1 MDGSLPIAAATGRAG
16 GALIRNHGRLAM
28 RAFAFVAITMIV
40 GFAGGVFYGKIF
52 GSPPQAP
59 QTDAVAGQTDK
70 KAEAKRNP
78 NAIAAAASRR
88 YAEKR
93 EMRLFA
99 QDFFSELDDYGCTL
113 EPAALERFSDAA
125 RFSMEYRLP
134 DGTDRKLEMSGAD
147 YKSFGMNPEAE
158 LGLDSVD
165 CRRQGRIYQVGNG
178 AVRVHEE
185 RILDAFYRGQ
195 TVEIRQTRVVVVGLS
210 EDGDW
215 MIQELTG
222 RARIE

>member
-1 MDGSLPIAAATGRAG
+1 
-16 GALIRNHGRLAM
+16 M
-28 RAFAFVAITMIV
+28 RAFAFVAIMMII
-40 GFAGGVFYGKIF
+40 GFAGGIFYGEF
-52 GSPPQAP
+52 FSPAPEVP
-59 QTDAVAGQTDK
+59 QTVAVAGQADK

-78 NAIAAAASRR
+78 NAIAAAASLR

-93 EMRLFA
+93 EMRLSA
-99 QDFFSELDDYGCTL
+99 QDFFSELDEYGCTL
-113 EPAALERFSDAA
+113 EPSALERFSDTA

-147 YKSFGMNPEAE
+147 YKAFGMNPEAE
-158 LGLDSVD
+158 LGLDGVD
-165 CRRQGRIYQVGNG
+165 CRRQGRIYQVENG

-185 RILDAFYRGQ
+185 RVLDARYRGQ
-195 TVEIRQTRVVVVGLS
+195 AVEIQQTRVLVVGPS

>member
-1 MDGSLPIAAATGRAG
+1 
-16 GALIRNHGRLAM
+16 M
-28 RAFAFVAITMIV
+28 RAFAFVAIMMII
-40 GFAGGVFYGKIF
+40 GFAGGIFYGEFF
-52 GSPPQAP
+52 GPAPEVP
-59 QTDAVAGQTDK
+59 QTVAVAGQADK
-70 KAEAKRNP
+70 KAGAKRNP
-78 NAIAAAASRR
+78 NAIAAAASLR

-93 EMRLFA
+93 EMRLSA
-99 QDFFSELDDYGCTL
+99 QDFFSELDEYGCTL
-113 EPAALERFSDAA
+113 EPSALERFSDTA

-147 YKSFGMNPEAE
+147 YKAFGMNPEAE
-158 LGLDSVD
+158 LGLDGVD
-165 CRRQGRIYQVGNG
+165 CRRQGRIYQVENG

-185 RILDAFYRGQ
+185 RVLDARYRGQ
-195 TVEIRQTRVVVVGLS
+195 AVEIQQTRVLVVGPS